1 MGAGALQSHI
11 LLVILLA
18 TLAALAIRLDAETRE
33 TPRDHLIIAGGA
45 FFAFGLVFRG
55 VDVLHNMESTR
66 WASVYGAAG
75 LFAFLAADARVAAR
89 VRSAASALRRWKPG
103 DADRRQDA
111 EP

>member
-11 LLVILLA
+11 VLVILLA

-55 VDVLHNMESTR
+55 VDLLHNMDVTR
-66 WASVYGAAG
+66 WSSVYGAAG
-75 LFAFLAADARVAAR
+75 LLAFVAADARVAAKLR
-89 VRSAASALRRWKPG
+89 AAATGWRRWKPG
-103 DADRRQDA
+103 DQDRRKDA